1 MDQRVTY
8 KGYSIRIFGEPFNRG
23 WTAEMRKLDG
33 SKIGIFG
40 PPEHLRWCLRTSS
53 PALTATAAFDL
64 ARQAIDGPGME

>member
-8 KGYSIRIFGEPFNRG
+8 KGYSIRIFEEPFNRG
-23 WTAEMRKLDG
+23 WTAEMRRLDG
-33 SKIGIFG
+33 SKIRIFG
-40 PPEHLRWCLRTSS
+40 PPEHLRWSLRTSP